1 MLPGSPRLPAR
12 PRCPHRPY
20 CGPGTAP
27 RTLPALPRPLAPG
40 GPPRSPPAAKV
51 GSPARRGGERSGEG
65 VRGRGQV
72 LSRLARRRP
81 GRGIAAEWPAMES
94 FFGRGWYL
102 PGAADQSLG
111 KPRVALRSCR
121 GCRRLPEPR
130 SSAGQRAGAAL
141 ACLGRRSLWRSR
153 HRRSCH
159 AGSGWIAG
167 SGTLGERR
175 CDDFISAARIALRYR
190 GAGSIVLRTVCVQIQ
205 KRQE

>member
-12 PRCPHRPY
+12 PPCPHRPY
-20 CGPGTAP
+20 CGPGAAP

-40 GPPRSPPAAKV
+40 SPPRSRQGGQPGPQGRGAE
-51 GSPARRGGERSGEG
+51 RGG
-65 VRGRGQV
+65 GQGAGP
-72 LSRLARRRP
+72 SRLARRPP
-81 GRGIAAEWPAMES
+81 GRGIAAEWPAVES
-94 FFGRGWYL
+94 FFGRGVVPSRRGR
-102 PGAADQSLG
+102 PGPRSLG
-111 KPRVALRSCR
+111 KPRAALRPCR

-153 HRRSCH
+153 HRRSCQ

-167 SGTLGERR
+167 SGTLGERS
-175 CDDFISAARIALRYR
+175 CDDFISAAPIALRYR